1 MYELDE
7 AQQQMVEGRLFTLR
21 ILFFAMVSGIL
32 IFFLVVMY
40 LRGKNLN
47 PNMADQEE
55 VLSLASLI
63 FVSAALIITFLV
75 RFNQVRLMAL
85 VEGFSQVL
93 QRYFIVSMI
102 GMGLCEGAS
111 FISLVFLL
119 LGVNQVLMTV
129 LLVLVLIGFLL
140 QFPTRNRIVGAIQR
154 TDEIRALRQAYR
166 IDG

>member
-7 AQQQMVEGRLFTLR
+7 GQQQMVEGRLFTLR
-21 ILFFAMVSGIL
+21 ILYMGMLGGI
-32 IFFLVVMY
+32 ITFFLVVLY

-47 PNMADQEE
+47 STMAEQEE

-85 VEGFSQVL
+85 VEEFSQVL
-93 QRYFIVSMI
+93 QRYFIVSMV
-102 GMGLCEGAS
+102 GMALCEGAS
-111 FISLVFLL
+111 FICLIFLL

-129 LLVLVLIGFLL
+129 LFGLVLIGFLV
-140 QFPTRNRIVGAIQR
+140 QFPTRNRMVGALQR
-154 TDEIRALRQAYR
+154 AEETRALRQAYR
-166 IDG
+166 IDD